1 MDIPI
6 KYTSEASCNVCLLGD
21 FNAHTGTK
29 SDFTRF
35 NDYVCSSVPLENVIN
50 TVSLESLGIDTTSY
64 NLDLSVN
71 NYGNRLLQLCKSL
84 ELLIANGRLGKDQG
98 IGALTCK
105 NIALSLITVFCHLFY
120 FHITSITDF
129 EILPFDNMISDVHN
143 ALHVEIL
150 YKLTGTNEYVESE
163 EPSVLI
169 KPVWDNNSYQ
179 SFNDSLNLET
189 IVNLIVK
196 LDIVDVTT
204 VNKDTINNLN

>member
-1 MDIPI
+1 M
-6 KYTSEASCNVCLLGD
+6 LRD

-35 NDYVCSSVPLENVIN
+35 NNYVCSSVQLENVIN
-50 TVSLESLGIDTTSY
+50 TVSLESLGIDTTRY

-71 NYGNRLLQLCKSL
+71 KYGNRLLQLCKSL

-143 ALHVEIL
+143 TLHVEIL
-150 YKLTGTNEYVESE
+150 CKLTGTNEYVESE

-189 IVNLIVK
+189 IVNLNVK

>member
-1 MDIPI
+1 M
-6 KYTSEASCNVCLLGD
+6 LRD

-35 NDYVCSSVPLENVIN
+35 NNYVCSSVQLENVIN
-50 TVSLESLGIDTTSY
+50 TVSLESLGIDTTRY

-71 NYGNRLLQLCKSL
+71 KYGNRLLQLCKSL
-84 ELLIANGRLGKDQG
+84 ELLIANGRLCKDQG

-143 ALHVEIL
+143 TLHVEIL
-150 YKLTGTNEYVESE
+150 CKLTGTNEYVASE

-189 IVNLIVK
+189 IVNLNVK